1 MDVMFIILLGVLGLI
16 LLTMILGSFFTVET
30 AQVAVI
36 TRFGKFLRVA
46 DPGLNWKFPYID
58 TVAGVVSLRV
68 NQISLTMETKTKDNV
83 FVTIPISVQN
93 RVRPEK
99 VFDAYYKLSDPTAQ
113 IKSYVEQVIL
123 GHVPGM
129 TLDEVFASQSSIAA
143 AVKQELDAD
152 MATFGFEIVNVL
164 VTDIVPDQKVKS
176 AMNDIN
182 AAQREQVAANARGEA
197 EKILVV
203 KKAEAES
210 ESKALQGQ
218 GIANQRKAIIEGLQ
232 SSTVAGSNWVFPA
245 NVTVALNAPLGQ
257 VSGVTVDSHGNV
269 YLADLGNARIFA
281 VSPTGGIR
289 IVAGNGTPGFSG
301 DGGPATAASLSS
313 PYGMAVDALGNLFIA
328 DWGNARIR
336 KVTPSGV
343 ITTVA
348 GGGTADPSRLRM
360 SPTSRPV
367 PTSKTQRVAWL
378 PAFCMPQEHFAG
390 IANSQP
396 GNTTPGAHRFWDDG
410 GARACVR
417 AREPAFRWRD

>member
-1 MDVMFIILLGVLGLI
+1 MDPLFLIPVGVLALI
-16 LLTMILGSFFTVET
+16 VLIVFLSSFFNVNT
-30 AQVAVI
+30 AEVAII

-46 DPGLNWKFPYID
+46 DPGLNWKRPFFD

-99 VFDAYYKLSDPTAQ
+99 VYDAYYKLSDPTAQ

-203 KKAEAES
+203 KKAEAEA

-232 SSTVAGSNWVFPA
+232 VSIEQFQKVVDGASSKDVMQLVMVTQYFDTLKSIGESDKTNTLFLSHSPGSVKEVSEQIMESMVVA
-245 NVTVALNAPLGQ
+245 
-257 VSGVTVDSHGNV
+257 
-269 YLADLGNARIFA
+269 
-281 VSPTGGIR
+281 
-289 IVAGNGTPGFSG
+289 
-301 DGGPATAASLSS
+301 
-313 PYGMAVDALGNLFIA
+313 
-328 DWGNARIR
+328 
-336 KVTPSGV
+336 
-343 ITTVA
+343 
-348 GGGTADPSRLRM
+348 
-360 SPTSRPV
+360 
-367 PTSKTQRVAWL
+367 QR
-378 PAFCMPQEHFAG
+378 
-390 IANSQP
+390 ANS
-396 GNTTPGAHRFWDDG
+396 
-410 GARACVR
+410 
-417 AREPAFRWRD
+417 

>member
-1 MDVMFIILLGVLGLI
+1 MDSTYMILLGAMALIALIFVLSTI
-16 LLTMILGSFFTVET
+16 FGSFFTVET

-46 DPGLNWKFPYID
+46 DPGLNWKFPYVD
-58 TVAGVVSLRV
+58 TVSGTVSLRV

-113 IKSYVEQVIL
+113 IQSYVEQVIL

-164 VTDIVPDQKVKS
+164 VTDIIPDAKVKS

-203 KKAEAES
+203 KKAEAEA

-218 GIANQRKAIIEGLQ
+218 GIANQRKAIIEGLR
-232 SSTVAGSNWVFPA
+232 SSIEQFQQAVEGTSSREVMQLVL
-245 NVTVALNAPLGQ
+245 VTQYFDTLKSIGESDKTNTLFL
-257 VSGVTVDSHGNV
+257 SH
-269 YLADLGNARIFA
+269 
-281 VSPTGGIR
+281 
-289 IVAGNGTPGFSG
+289 
-301 DGGPATAASLSS
+301 
-313 PYGMAVDALGNLFIA
+313 
-328 DWGNARIR
+328 
-336 KVTPSGV
+336 
-343 ITTVA
+343 
-348 GGGTADPSRLRM
+348 
-360 SPTSRPV
+360 
-367 PTSKTQRVAWL
+367 
-378 PAFCMPQEHFAG
+378 
-390 IANSQP
+390 
-396 GNTTPGAHRFWDDG
+396 TPGAVKDVSEQIMESMLV
-410 GARACVR
+410 AERAKG
-417 AREPAFRWRD
+417 

>member
-1 MDVMFIILLGVLGLI
+1 MESLYLI
-16 LLTMILGSFFTVET
+16 LIALITLFVLYVIFGSFFTVST

-46 DPGLNWKFPYID
+46 EPGLNWKSPLFD
-58 TVAGVVSLRV
+58 SVAGVVSLRV
-68 NQISLTMETKTKDNV
+68 NQITLTMETKTKDNV

-99 VFDAYYKLSDPTAQ
+99 VYDAYYKLANPEAQ

-152 MATFGFEIVNVL
+152 MAGFGYEIVNVL
-164 VTDIVPDQKVKS
+164 VTDIVPDQKVKA

-203 KKAEAES
+203 KKAEAEA

-232 SSTVAGSNWVFPA
+232 VSIEQFQKVVEGASAREVMQLVM
-245 NVTVALNAPLGQ
+245 VTQYFDTLKSIGESDRTNTLF
-257 VSGVTVDSHGNV
+257 
-269 YLADLGNARIFA
+269 LAH
-281 VSPTGGIR
+281 S
-289 IVAGNGTPGFSG
+289 
-301 DGGPATAASLSS
+301 
-313 PYGMAVDALGNLFIA
+313 
-328 DWGNARIR
+328 
-336 KVTPSGV
+336 
-343 ITTVA
+343 
-348 GGGTADPSRLRM
+348 
-360 SPTSRPV
+360 
-367 PTSKTQRVAWL
+367 
-378 PAFCMPQEHFAG
+378 
-390 IANSQP
+390 
-396 GNTTPGAHRFWDDG
+396 PGAVKDVSDQILQSMLVAERSNG
-410 GARACVR
+410 
-417 AREPAFRWRD
+417 